1 MTKVTNK
8 FLDEYSAGEFLDWL
22 SDEYADE
29 YIKQEISENNGETI
43 INDVFDIEQLKT
55 NFLYTVRRYVV
66 VKRGYRFY
74 IHDERNCTDIMMF
87 KFTEADKED
96 VQNHVYN
103 VCEDLNQGK
112 INFIGK
118 KYRCD

>member
-22 SDEYADE
+22 SNEYADE

-66 VKRGYRFY
+66 VKRGYKFY

-87 KFTEADKED
+87 KYTEADKEE

-112 INFIGK
+112 INFIGR

>member
-22 SDEYADE
+22 SNEYANE

-66 VKRGYRFY
+66 VKRGYKFY

-87 KFTEADKED
+87 KYTEADKEE

-112 INFIGK
+112 INFIGR

>member
-1 MTKVTNK
+1 MTNK

-29 YIKQEISENNGETI
+29 YIKQSITENNGDTI

-87 KFTEADKED
+87 KFTETDRED

>member
-1 MTKVTNK
+1 MSNK

-22 SDEYADE
+22 SNECADE
-29 YIKQEISENNGETI
+29 YIKQEIDEYDGETSI
-43 INDVFDIEQLKT
+43 KDVFDIEQLKS
-55 NFLYTVRRYVV
+55 NFLYTNRRYIVV
-66 VKRGYRFY
+66 ERGYKFY

-87 KFTEADKED
+87 RYTENDKED

-112 INFIGK
+112 VNFIGK